1 MEQNRLQVSSL
12 WEEDENSSAQ
22 DRALG
27 RRLRL
32 VCVCVCVCVGES
44 WICRLMALRKTKMR
58 TKSRVGFSQVKNP
71 LISYQLTSD
80 LAYCPHW
87 KGVGEA

>member
-32 VCVCVCVCVGES
+32 VCVCWGELDMQTYGS
-44 WICRLMALRKTKMR
+44 EK
-58 TKSRVGFSQVKNP
+58 
-71 LISYQLTSD
+71 D
-80 LAYCPHW
+80 
-87 KGVGEA
+87 